1 MPAVI
6 ELAQHASCHTA
17 TFPLCHFGADW
28 QKFTTLMFTPGL
40 QRLLE
45 LDGIP
50 CSHQT
55 HKQRA
60 GGAIQVGK
68 WISAAAAA
76 YPREFNIYLAQT
88 FYHLSDD
95 TPSRNNHHGRSPG
108 LAHTSEPVGANQPT
122 MVAPLP
128 ALQPK
133 ETTAALNDN

>member
-1 MPAVI
+1 LTGSYARTKRTNSEQAAP
-6 ELAQHASCHTA
+6 
-17 TFPLCHFGADW
+17 
-28 QKFTTLMFTPGL
+28 
-40 QRLLE
+40 
-45 LDGIP
+45 
-50 CSHQT
+50 
-55 HKQRA
+55 
-60 GGAIQVGK
+60 IQDGK

-76 YPREFNIYLAQT
+76 YPREFNIYLAKT

-108 LAHTSEPVGANQPT
+108 LAHTSEPVGSNQPT